1 MATTRIMPLH
11 CGKGRSV
18 GKAISDI
25 IDYVKNPKKT
35 DHGRLITSY
44 GCNSQIADA
53 EFLFAKQQYIKKTG
67 RVRGEDDV
75 IAYHLRQSFVPGEI
89 TPEEA
94 NRLGCE
100 LARRFTKGNH
110 AFIVCTHIDKAHVHN
125 HIIWTAT
132 TMDYERKFR
141 NFWGSS
147 KAVRRLNDTICIE
160 NGYSIVENPKGPG
173 LTYDKWLGER
183 AKPSQRELL
192 RIAIDTALAQK
203 PADLD
208 ELLQLLKDA
217 GYEIKSGKQLSFR
230 CASQKRFL
238 RMDTLGDG
246 YTLDD
251 LLAVLKGEKAHT
263 PRKRKIAVHTQPRLQ
278 LAIDIQAKLQEG
290 KGTGYARF
298 ASVFNLKQMAQ
309 AMNYIQEH
317 NIEYPEL
324 AEKVSAA
331 TARHNALAA
340 QIKAAEKRMGEIDVL
355 RKHIINY
362 SKTRDVYVAYRKSG
376 YSKQFLA
383 EHEAEI
389 LLHKAAKKAFDE
401 LDVTKIP
408 TKKSL
413 DAEYASLLTE
423 KKTAYGEYRQAR
435 EEMKELSIIKHNIDK
450 LLGRQEQE
458 KSEKKQEQERR

>member
-1 MATTRIMPLH
+1 
-11 CGKGRSV
+11 V
-18 GKAISDI
+18 GKAISNI

-35 DHGRLITSY
+35 DHGRLVTSH

-141 NFWGSS
+141 NFWGST
-147 KAVRRLNDTICIE
+147 KAVRRLSDTICIE
-160 NGYSIVENPKGPG
+160 NGYSIVENPKGHG
-173 LTYDKWLGER
+173 KSYDKWLGDR

-203 PADLD
+203 PDDL
-208 ELLQLLKDA
+208 ESLLQLLKDD

-230 CASQKRFL
+230 CAGQKRFL

-246 YTLDD
+246 YALDD
-251 LLAVLKGEKAHT
+251 LLAVLKGEKSHT
-263 PRKRKIAVHTQPRLQ
+263 PRKKTVAPAQSRLQ
-278 LAIDIQAKLQEG
+278 LAIDIQAKLKEG
-290 KGTGYARF
+290 KGAGYVRF

-324 AEKVSAA
+324 AEKAAAA

-376 YSKQFLA
+376 YSKKYLA
-383 EHEAEI
+383 EHESEI

-401 LDVTKIP
+401 LGVTKIP

-413 DAEYASLLTE
+413 DTEYARLLTE

-435 EEMKELSIIKHNIDK
+435 DEMKELSVIKHNIDK
-450 LLGRQEQE
+450 LLGRQESE
-458 KSEKKQEQERR
+458 KSEQEKTQNHR